1 MAQESR
7 TTIGLRSTT
16 KTRLDNNRAPGQC
29 YDGFIQQLLELW
41 ERNKKERQ
49 GYILNPEKGR

>member
-7 TTIGLRSTT
+7 TTIGIKSTT
-16 KTRLDNNRAPGQC
+16 KSRLDNNRAPGQC

-49 GYILNPEKGR
+49 DYVLNPEKGR